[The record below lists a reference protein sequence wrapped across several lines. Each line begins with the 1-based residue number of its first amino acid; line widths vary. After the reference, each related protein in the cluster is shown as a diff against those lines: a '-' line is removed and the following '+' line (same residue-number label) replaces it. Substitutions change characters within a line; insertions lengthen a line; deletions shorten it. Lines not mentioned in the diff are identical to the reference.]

1 MPSTTLTPRLLAT
14 TLLGAAAIGFASTP
28 AMADNKSPTV
38 FEHGA
43 VKIVNKKAR
52 NDLRHESGRRD
63 VATNHRGHR
72 DDHARNGRR
81 NDHRAD
87 HRKRERKAERRR
99 AERRAERQAERR
111 AERRRQRRWERR
123 RDRHQSSHYSPW
135 SNHGGWGN
143 RNRHRNNYTSRVG
156 ISFNFGNDGYSRRR
170 WSRSPHAFYNSSYG
184 SYNTYSN
191 QTYCERVLVQAR
203 HHGHYET
210 VSVKQCSN
218 PWDGTYIIQG
228 SERVVNCLY

>member
-1 MPSTTLTPRLLAT
+1 MPSKTLTPRLLAT
-14 TLLGAAAIGFASTP
+14 TLLGAAALGFVATP
-28 AMADNKSPTV
+28 AIADAKSPTV
-38 FEHGA
+38 FEQGT
-43 VKIVNKKAR
+43 VKIIQKKAR
-52 NDLRHESGRRD
+52 SDSGHRD
-63 VATNHRGHR
+63 VATNHRGHNHDR
-72 DDHARNGRR
+72 ARNGRR
-81 NDHRAD
+81 GDDRAD
-87 HRKRERKAERRR
+87 NRRRERKAERRR

-123 RDRHQSSHYSPW
+123 RDRRQSRHYSPW
-135 SNHGGWGN
+135 SNHGGWGTS
-143 RNRHRNNYTSRVG
+143 NRHRSNYTSHVG

-170 WSRSPHAFYNSSYG
+170 WSSSPHAFYNSNYG
-184 SYNTYSN
+184 SYSTYSN